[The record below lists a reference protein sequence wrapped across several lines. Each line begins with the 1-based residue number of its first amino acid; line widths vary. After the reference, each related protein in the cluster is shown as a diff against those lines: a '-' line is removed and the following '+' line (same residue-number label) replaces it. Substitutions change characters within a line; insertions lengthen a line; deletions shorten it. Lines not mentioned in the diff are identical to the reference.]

1 MSKQLLVGLCGP
13 AGSGKDT
20 VADLLVKHGSFD
32 RYTLAMPL
40 KMGLLAMLGISL
52 ETWNDRVAKEAVI
65 PWLGKSPRQV
75 AQTLGTEW
83 GRQHVHPDLWVKL
96 MLRRWDVVRH
106 SVSPRLV
113 VTDVRFDNEASAIVE
128 AGGTVWRVER
138 DEVAPVADHVS
149 EKGVNRALVT
159 GVVKNYGTLDE
170 LDANI
175 QHWVRFLAKRYAK

>member
-13 AGSGKDT
+13 AGCGKDS
-20 VADLLVKHGSFD
+20 VARYMSNCGFD

-40 KMGLLAMLGISL
+40 KRGLQAMLGIEL
-52 ETWNDRVAKEAVI
+52 DVWDDRERKEAVI

-96 MLRRWDVVRH
+96 MLRRWDEVRQ
-106 SVSPRLV
+106 SLSPRMV
-113 VTDVRFDNEASAIVE
+113 VTDVRFDNEALAIIN

-138 DEVAPVADHVS
+138 ENVSPVAEHIS
-149 EKGVNRALVT
+149 EKGISPALIE
-159 GVVKNYGTLDE
+159 GSVKNYGTLE
-170 LDANI
+170 HLEVNTI
-175 QHWVRFLAKRYAK
+175 SWVGFLARRYAK